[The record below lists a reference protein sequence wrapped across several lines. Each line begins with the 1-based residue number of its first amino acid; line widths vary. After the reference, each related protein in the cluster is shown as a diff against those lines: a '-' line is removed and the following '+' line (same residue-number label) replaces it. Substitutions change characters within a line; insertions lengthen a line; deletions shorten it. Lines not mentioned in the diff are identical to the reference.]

1 MQLIPH
7 ALRTHGA
14 VARLLAGAGLV
25 AATTLL
31 PVTAA
36 AQSAVSS
43 APFETGIASTYGTG
57 DGFQGNT
64 TACGQKFDT
73 FVPQVAHKT
82 LPCGT
87 MMRVEDVASGK
98 SVDVEVTDRGPYI
111 AGRIVDLSWSAF
123 RELDPSG
130 PGLLDVRVYLLPDP
144 SEVTEA
150 QDAEPEGVQEMA
162 MLRLDEVPSES
173 STETAL
179 PSQGL
184 LTVAH

>member
-1 MQLIPH
+1 VRIVPH
-7 ALRTHGA
+7 VPRAHGA
-14 VARLLAGAGLV
+14 IARLLMGAGLV
-25 AATTLL
+25 AATLL
-31 PVTAA
+31 PATAA
-36 AQSAVSS
+36 AQSAASGT
-43 APFETGIASTYGTG
+43 PFETGIASTYGTG

-87 MMRVEDVASGK
+87 MVRVEDVATGK

-111 AGRIVDLSWSAF
+111 KGRIVDLSWSAY

-130 PGLLDVRVYLLPDP
+130 PGLLDVRVFLLPDP
-144 SEVTEA
+144 SEVTKA
-150 QDAEPEGVQEMA
+150 QDAKPEGVQEMA
-162 MLRLDEVPSES
+162 MLRLAEVPSETA
-173 STETAL
+173 TEAPL